1 MNTNLDVNK
10 FRAEVESKELADVIN
25 FQAELDIAMNSSK
38 SAWIELS
45 NEIFRKKLEYNTRS
59 NKLDVMIANAKAKIV
74 EELIVRDG
82 RYYRSEEVEMKL
94 LQHEKLQGSILR
106 RAQMKAEIEMMEQ
119 RLKIF
124 MA

>member
-10 FRAEVESKELADVIN
+10 FRAEVENKELADVIN

-38 SAWIELS
+38 SSWVELS
-45 NEIFRKKLEYNTRS
+45 NEIFRKKLEYNKRS
-59 NKLDVMIANAKAKIV
+59 NRLEKSIAGSKEKIIA
-74 EELIVRDG
+74 ELIARDG

-94 LQHEKLQGSILR
+94 LQHEKLQEALLM
-106 RAQMKAEIEMMEQ
+106 RAQMKAEIEMLEQ
-119 RLKIF
+119 KLKIY